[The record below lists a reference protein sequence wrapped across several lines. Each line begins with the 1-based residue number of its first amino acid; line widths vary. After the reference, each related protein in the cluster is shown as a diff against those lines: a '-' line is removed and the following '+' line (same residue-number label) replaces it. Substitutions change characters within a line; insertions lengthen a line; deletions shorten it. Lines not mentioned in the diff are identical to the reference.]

1 MLIMDAKTLLK
12 NNQSFKTKDC
22 KTYFSVYVKQMLW
35 VLPTVS
41 AAVIVVS
48 TAVNGHAW
56 EILGPTIP

>member
-1 MLIMDAKTLLK
+1 LLDL
-12 NNQSFKTKDC
+12 FL
-22 KTYFSVYVKQMLW
+22 SVCHTNVVSW